1 MPRQIKRKQVD
12 WERASCRGLDTD
24 MFYDH
29 KTGLE
34 EKGLTLNHLRRICMS
49 CPIQY
54 DCLTIGVAHEPFGF
68 WGGLSEDERKHLHAK
83 KVDSKIITNLRH
95 DLQMM
100 GLSFTKVAQ
109 HVFGVKRD
117 FTYADESKFDDV

>member
-1 MPRQIKRKQVD
+1 MSGQIKRKQVD

-68 WGGLSEDERKHLHAK
+68 WGGLSEEERRHLHARK
-83 KVDSKIITNLRH
+83 QTKVILNLH
-95 DLQMM
+95 KDLRTM
-100 GLSFTKVAQ
+100 GLLFSKVLE
-109 HVFGVKRD
+109 HVLSVKRD
-117 FTYADESKFDDV
+117 FTYADESKT

>member
-1 MPRQIKRKQVD
+1 MSRQIKRKQVD

-24 MFYDH
+24 LFYDH

-34 EKGLTLNHLRRICMS
+34 EKGLTVNHLRRICMS

-68 WGGLSEDERKHLHAK
+68 WGGLSEEERRHLHARK
-83 KVDSKIITNLRH
+83 QTKVVSNLQR
-95 DLQMM
+95 DLNMLS
-100 GLSFTKVAQ
+100 LSFFKVLE
-109 HVFGVKRD
+109 HVLSVKRD
-117 FTYADESKFDDV
+117 FTYAEESKFNDM

>member
-1 MPRQIKRKQVD
+1 MSGQLKRKQVD

-54 DCLTIGVAHEPFGF
+54 DCLTIGVAHEPYGF
-68 WGGLSEDERKHLHAK
+68 WGGLSEEERRHLHARK
-83 KVDSKIITNLRH
+83 DNSKVIWNLRR
-95 DLQMM
+95 DLHAL
-100 GLSFTKVAQ
+100 GLSLAKVAE
-109 HVFGVKRD
+109 HVFSVRRD
-117 FTYADESKFDDV
+117 FTYTDESKM

>member
-34 EKGLTLNHLRRICMS
+34 EKGLSVNHLRRICMY
-49 CPIQY
+49 CPIQH

-68 WGGLSEDERKHLHAK
+68 WGGLSEDERRHLHARK
-83 KVDSKIITNLRH
+83 DSKVILNLRR
-95 DLQMM
+95 DLHAL
-100 GLSFTKVAQ
+100 GLSFAKVAE
-109 HVFGVKRD
+109 HVFSVKRD

>member
-1 MPRQIKRKQVD
+1 MSRQIKRKQVD
-12 WERASCRGLDTD
+12 WERASCRGLETD

-68 WGGLSEDERKHLHAK
+68 WGGLSEEERRHLQARK
-83 KVDSKIITNLRH
+83 IGSKVLLNLRN
-95 DLQMM
+95 DLQAL
-100 GLSFTKVAQ
+100 GLSFGKVAA
-109 HVFGVKRD
+109 HVFSVKRD
-117 FTYADESKFDDV
+117 FTYADESKS

>member
-1 MPRQIKRKQVD
+1 MQRQIKRKQVD
-12 WERASCRGLDTD
+12 WLRASCRGLDTD

-68 WGGLSEDERKHLHAK
+68 WGGLSEDERRHLHARK
-83 KVDSKIITNLRH
+83 DSKVIWNLRK
-95 DLQMM
+95 DLQLL
-100 GLSFTKVAQ
+100 GLSLAKVAE
-109 HVFGVKRD
+109 HVFSVKRD
-117 FTYADESKFDDV
+117 FTYAEESKM

>member
-1 MPRQIKRKQVD
+1 MSGQIKRKQVD

-49 CPIQY
+49 CHIQY

-68 WGGLSEDERKHLHAK
+68 WGGLSEEERRHLHARK
-83 KVDSKIITNLRH
+83 QTKVILNLH
-95 DLQMM
+95 KDLRTM
-100 GLSFTKVAQ
+100 GLLFSKVLE
-109 HVFGVKRD
+109 HVLSVKRD
-117 FTYADESKFDDV
+117 FTYADESKT